1 MFLSIDAQQW
11 ISLAFYTWAKKAGL
25 PLFNPAHKLHWASRE
40 TRFVAS
46 LLHQHWLPSRMSTPH
61 LICFLLHTWLN
72 KNTFSATKCQSATSL
87 LLLLFEVS
95 TSGDPAALYFR
106 RAENSDPQTSS
117 DWNCF
122 RNFRRIGKPASG
134 AVRQSRCV
142 GAVHPLHRRNWRH
155 HSTARPDQQRY
166 PGRWK

>member
-1 MFLSIDAQQW
+1 MPSNEFLWLFIHEQRRQACRCSTLPTNSIELVEKPDLLRHYCVSIGCHPGCQHRTN
-11 ISLAFYTWAKKAGL
+11 S
-25 PLFNPAHKLHWASRE
+25 ASSFTYDWTIE
-40 TRFVAS
+40 
-46 LLHQHWLPSRMSTPH
+46 
-61 LICFLLHTWLN
+61 
-72 KNTFSATKCQSATSL
+72 NTFSATKCQSATSL

-122 RNFRRIGKPASG
+122 RNFRRIGKPAAG

-142 GAVHPLHRRNWRH
+142 GAMHPLHRRNWRH

-166 PGRWK
+166 PGSWK